1 LNPLVTVLQAASLVV
16 AALLL
21 LWLVAN
27 LVAAYL
33 AARGASPPSLDRT
46 PARVALAYDDIEYA
60 PGLPGWYVAA
70 DDRVASV
77 VVVHAFGANR
87 IGSRG
92 EQLGL
97 AHALHHAGFGV
108 LLIDLGFATK
118 AHPYSGG
125 ELEAEEVREAITW
138 LGRRTEGAV
147 AVIGVSEGAMAT
159 LAAARSGV
167 PIAAFVADSAFL
179 DGRAVLARGFSSSLH
194 LPRFLFRLVPQ
205 LFPLWSGG
213 HRPLNLS
220 AEDLQSWHTPT
231 LVIQGENDRVV
242 PPAVGRRLAE
252 LTKGQLWTVAD
263 ASHAGALGQDA
274 DRYVRRVIE
283 FLAGARAAWAR

>member
-1 LNPLVTVLQAASLVV
+1 MTKPAETLPAATVAAEDPFGAARAKFEAEIAFLESEDAANLDHAALEDRLIESNRRVYLLLCQGYFDQRAAREQRVTVVDAEGVDRPYCEPGHRRRLMVIFGDATVDRF
-16 AALLL
+16 
-21 LWLVAN
+21 
-27 LVAAYL
+27 AY
-33 AARGASPPSLDRT
+33 RR
-46 PARVALAYDDIEYA
+46 
-60 PGLPGWYVAA
+60 
-70 DDRVASV
+70 
-77 VVVHAFGANR
+77 
-87 IGSRG
+87 
-92 EQLGL
+92 Q
-97 AHALHHAGFGV
+97 
-108 LLIDLGFATK
+108 
-118 AHPYSGG
+118 GG

-138 LGRRTEGAV
+138 LGRRTEGAL

-167 PIAAFVADSAFL
+167 PIAAFVADSGFL

-274 DRYVRRVIE
+274 DRYASRVIE
-283 FLAGARAAWAR
+283 FLAGVSAVTELRD